1 MDVERLQKIIDWMR
15 HSPLQELHI
24 VEGDFRTRLV
34 RGRQAE
40 ITPAPAATEP
50 ASGTEIAAPNYGIVH
65 LSPALDAE
73 PFVKVGSP
81 VEAGQTLCV
90 IEAMKVFSP
99 IEADKAGTVSAI
111 LVAAG
116 AEVSAGQPIFRLD

>member
-24 VEGDFRTRLV
+24 ADGDFRTRLV
-34 RGRQAE
+34 RGGPAE
-40 ITPAPAATEP
+40 IIPIPAAAQP
-50 ASGTEIAAPNYGIVH
+50 VSGTEITSPSYGIVH
-65 LSPALDAE
+65 LSPAPNAD
-73 PFVKVGSP
+73 PFVKVGSQ

>member
-1 MDVERLQKIIDWMR
+1 MDVERLQKIIDWMQR
-15 HSPLQELHI
+15 SPLQELEI

-40 ITPAPAATEP
+40 VTSIPAATQP
-50 ASGTEIAAPNYGIVH
+50 VPGTEVTAPSYGIVH
-65 LSPALDAE
+65 LSPAPGAE
-73 PFVKVGSP
+73 PFVAIGSR
-81 VEAGQTLCV
+81 VEVGQTLCV

-116 AEVSAGQPIFRLD
+116 AEVSAGQPIIRLD